1 MAERPHVAVVGGGI
15 AGLAAAHALTAGG
28 ARVTLLEGS
37 ARLGGKLHTT
47 AVDDVPIDAG
57 AESFLFRAPG
67 ATELAREVGLDSEL
81 VHPAVLG
88 AGLLSRGRLRD
99 LPTRTMFGIPA
110 EVRALASSRVLSL
123 RGLLRVGIEPLL
135 PGAPPAEDVAVGK
148 LVGRRLG
155 RELVDRLVDPLL
167 GGVYAGRADELSMR
181 ATLPQFTP
189 QLSAHRSLLAAA
201 RAAMPPPSGA
211 PVFATVRGGLGRFV
225 EAVAAATDAEVVLGR
240 PVRALRRT
248 EGGWQLVHG
257 PTRDQQVVDADRVVL
272 ALPAAPAAR
281 LLTDAVPSAAVEV
294 GGIDYASVG
303 LVTLLF
309 REQALP
315 AYTGYLVPEV
325 EGRTV
330 KAATFFTA
338 KWPHVA
344 TAAPGLLA
352 VRCSFGRYGDTQ
364 SLQRDDADLVLAARR
379 ELAATVGLRAHPVAS
394 RVTRWG
400 GALPQYAVG
409 HLDRVTRIRAAVA
422 AAGGLAV
429 CGAAYDGV
437 GIPAC
442 IRSGQRAAA
451 DVLAGDTPRA

>member
-15 AGLAAAHALTAGG
+15 AGLAAARALAAGG

-47 AVDDVPIDAG
+47 AVDDVLIDAG

-67 ATELAREVGLDSEL
+67 ATELARDVGLESEL

-99 LPTRTMFGIPA
+99 LPARTMFGIPTD
-110 EVRALASSRVLSL
+110 VRALASSGVLSG

-135 PGAPPAEDVAVGK
+135 PGAPPTEDVAVGE

-155 RELVDRLVDPLL
+155 REIVDRLVDPLL
-167 GGVYAGRADELSMR
+167 GGVYAGRADELSLR
-181 ATLPQFTP
+181 ATLPQL
-189 QLSAHRSLLAAA
+189 QLSGRRSLLAAA

-211 PVFATVRGGLGRFV
+211 PVFATVRGGLGRLV
-225 EAVAAATDAEVVLGR
+225 DAVVAATDADVVLGR

-257 PTRDQQVVDADRVVL
+257 PTRDEQVVDADRVLL

-281 LLTDAVPSAAVEV
+281 LLAEAVPSAAVDV

-315 AYTGYLVPEV
+315 PYTGYLVPEV
-325 EGRTV
+325 EGRAV

-344 TAAPGLLA
+344 AAAPGLLA
-352 VRCSFGRYGDTQ
+352 VRCSFGRYGDTAA
-364 SLQRDDADLVLAARR
+364 LQRDDADLVLEARR
-379 ELAATVGLRAHPVAS
+379 ELAVTVGLRAHPLAS

-409 HLDRVTRIRAAVA
+409 HVERVARIRAAVA

-451 DVLAGDTPRA
+451 DVLVGKGPRA